1 MPRISTLSIRRMK
14 GATRVVCTTAY
25 DAAFA
30 TLADAAGVD
39 VILVGDSLGNTMLG
53 FPSTIPVTA
62 DMIAHHTAAVAR
74 ARPNALVVADVPF
87 AETAYPF
94 EHLLTTC
101 VRFVQHCG
109 ADAVKIEGGVELAE
123 TVLRLTR
130 AGIPVMGHIGLLPQ
144 RINQIGGYRR
154 YGKNEDEVAQLVA
167 DAKAIEAAGAFSLVG
182 EMIDHD
188 AAGKVAAS
196 VGIPLIGIGSGA
208 DCDGQI
214 IVSTDILGLTPGA
227 VPSFAKKFADLGTL
241 ARNAFEAYAGEVRGG
256 TFPEKKKPQAP
267 ASK

>member
-1 MPRISTLSIRRMK
+1 M
-14 GATRVVCTTAY
+14 VCTTAY

-154 YGKNEDEVAQLVA
+154 YGKNEEEIAQLAA
-167 DAKAIEAAGAFSLVG
+167 DARAVEAAGAFAIVG
-182 EMIDHD
+182 EMIDHED
-188 AAGKVAAS
+188 YLTRSAAIAA
-196 VGIPLIGIGSGA
+196 IA
-208 DCDGQI
+208 DYIDGFYNPCRRHSAI
-214 IVSTDILGLTPGA
+214 DYVSPIEFEL
-227 VPSFAKKFADLGTL
+227 KFMSEKI
-241 ARNAFEAYAGEVRGG
+241 RNMAA
-256 TFPEKKKPQAP
+256 
-267 ASK
+267 

>member
-1 MPRISTLSIRRMK
+1 MK
-14 GATRVVCTTAY
+14 GASRVVCTTAY

-109 ADAVKIEGGVELAE
+109 ADAVKIEGGVDLAP
-123 TVLRLTR
+123 TIQRLTS

-144 RINQIGGYRR
+144 RVNQIGGYRR
-154 YGKNEDEVAQLVA
+154 YGKNEEEIAQLAA
-167 DAKAIEAAGAFSLVG
+167 DARAVEAAGAFAIVG
-182 EMIDHD
+182 EMIDHE
-188 AAGKVAAS
+188 ASGKVAAA
-196 VGIPLIGIGSGA
+196 VKIPLIGIGSGP

-214 IVSTDILGLTPGA
+214 IVSTDILGLTTGA
-227 VPSFAKKFADLGTL
+227 VPSFAKKYADLG
-241 ARNAFEAYAGEVRGG
+241 AMAKSAFESYAGEVRGG
-256 TFPEKKKPQAP
+256 IFPEKKPPQAP
-267 ASK
+267 KQK